1 MAMATSS
8 VEANKAAI
16 RRLYDE
22 TNKGNYDFLDELLAP
37 DFTSYGG
44 AGFKDLHGP
53 AEFKELTMT
62 FLTSFPDLWFQVD
75 EIIGE
80 GDDVLVSGTLS
91 GTHKGDFYGMAATG
105 NKVSWTGCADLPVP
119 RSAGHRTLAGVR
131 CARADGPDPA
141 ARARRHAAPG
151 RPGRRSRRRPYPVA
165 ARPPS
170 RRTRPSSIASSRSS
184 GTRASWT
191 SPTSSSRPTTRAR
204 ARPACH
210 PDRPARR

>member
-75 EIIGE
+75 E
-80 GDDVLVSGTLS
+80 
-91 GTHKGDFYGMAATG
+91 TH
-105 NKVSWTGCADLPVP
+105 
-119 RSAGHRTLAGVR
+119 
-131 CARADGPDPA
+131 
-141 ARARRHAAPG
+141 RRG
-151 RPGRRSRRRPYPVA
+151 
-165 ARPPS
+165 
-170 RRTRPSSIASSRSS
+170 
-184 GTRASWT
+184 
-191 SPTSSSRPTTRAR
+191 
-204 ARPACH
+204 
-210 PDRPARR
+210 